1 MRQEVIKE
9 LELITDE
16 EKRVLSGEKQKVVWD
31 IYSSKDKFEVDAKRL
46 IRQGEYLSVRKHCRF
61 VDFPEHGH
69 NYIEILYVCQGTIAN
84 WIEGERIVMEAG
96 DILFLNKEVKHSIEE
111 AGIHDIGLNFM
122 ALPEFFDIPL
132 GMLNKDNI
140 LAEFL
145 VSVLRNN
152 DTGSKYLYFKLGH
165 EPVVDNLMEN
175 IALNLFTNEKNHE
188 MINQYTM
195 GLVFLQIINRI
206 ETAQKNTQMNY
217 HDILI
222 ETTMR
227 YINQH
232 YRDAN
237 LTDLAEDLNQSL
249 SVLSRT
255 IKQETGHTFK
265 ELLQEKRFE
274 KASMFLSETDLP
286 IADIMVACGYENS
299 SYFYRKFKEK
309 YQISPKEYR
318 KQSK

>member
-16 EKRVLSGEKQKVVWD
+16 EKRVLSGEKQQVVWD
-31 IYSSKDKFEVDAKRL
+31 IYSTKDRFEVDAKRL
-46 IRQGEYLSVRKHCRF
+46 IKKGEYLSVRKHCRF

-69 NYIEILYVCQGTIAN
+69 NYIEIFYVCQGTIVN
-84 WIEGERIVMEAG
+84 WIEGERIEMEAG
-96 DILFLNKEVKHSIEE
+96 DILFLNKEAKHSIEE

-140 LAEFL
+140 LADFL

-152 DTGSKYLYFKLGH
+152 DTDSKYLYFKLGH
-165 EPVVDNLMEN
+165 EPTVDNLMEN
-175 IALNLFTNEKNHE
+175 IALNLFTDEKNHE

-206 ETAQKNTQMNY
+206 ETAHQNTQMNY

-222 ETTMR
+222 ETTQR
-227 YINQH
+227 YIDQH

-237 LTDLAEDLNQSL
+237 LTDLANDLNQSL

-274 KASMFLSETDLP
+274 KASMFLRETDLP

-309 YQISPKEYR
+309 YKVSPKDYR
-318 KQSK
+318 KQYQ

>member
-1 MRQEVIKE
+1 MI
-9 LELITDE
+9 E
-16 EKRVLSGEKQKVVWD
+16 EDLPLADKIRSGE
-31 IYSSKDKFEVDAKRL
+31 FEL
-46 IRQGEYLSVRKHCRF
+46 
-61 VDFPEHGH
+61 
-69 NYIEILYVCQGTIAN
+69 
-84 WIEGERIVMEAG
+84 
-96 DILFLNKEVKHSIEE
+96 LN
-111 AGIHDIGLNFM
+111 
-122 ALPEFFDIPL
+122 P
-132 GMLNKDNI
+132 
-140 LAEFL
+140 
-145 VSVLRNN
+145 
-152 DTGSKYLYFKLGH
+152 Y
-165 EPVVDNLMEN
+165 
-175 IALNLFTNEKNHE
+175 
-188 MINQYTM
+188 
-195 GLVFLQIINRI
+195 
-206 ETAQKNTQMNY
+206 
-217 HDILI
+217 DILI

-227 YINQH
+227 YIDQH

-318 KQSK
+318 MQSK